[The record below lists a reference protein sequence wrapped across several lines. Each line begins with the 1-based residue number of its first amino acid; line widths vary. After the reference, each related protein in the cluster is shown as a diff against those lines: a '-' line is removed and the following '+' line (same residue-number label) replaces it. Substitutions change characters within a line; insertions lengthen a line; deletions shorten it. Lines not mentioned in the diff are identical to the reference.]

1 MSVQIQINGENAAE
15 TVKELTSLA
24 SHFMH
29 VPVTAPAISV
39 APAGAPAQ
47 QPTQAQNV
55 APYTQPPYQPEQA
68 QHAVPAVPVA
78 PPMQSAPEA
87 TPQAPPTPVPSVA
100 PTPPSGA
107 VPTTAQSYTIDQLAV
122 AATQLVDAGRQGEV
136 VQMLQQFGG
145 PPLTAVPKEHYGAVA
160 THLRALGAKI

>member
-29 VPVTAPAISV
+29 VPVTSAAISV

-47 QPTQAQNV
+47 AQEPYQQNV
-55 APYTQPPYQPEQA
+55 APGAQSFYLPEQP
-68 QHAVPAVPVA
+68 QQAVPAVPVA
-78 PPMQSAPEA
+78 PPMQSAPSA
-87 TPQAPPTPVPSVA
+87 TPQGQPAAPSAA
-100 PTPPSGA
+100 PTPPPGT
-107 VPTTAQSYTIDQLAV
+107 VPTASQSYTIDQLAV

-145 PPLTAVPKEHYGAVA
+145 PPLTAVPKEHYGVVA
-160 THLRALGAKI
+160 TQLRALGAKI